1 MLFLNSQPDQNRFSP
16 TENLF
21 GHKLRTT
28 MPLLI
33 PSAQSASTERYAVTQ
48 NLRRKLPEIASGT
61 TVQIRTD
68 KQNLWDKKG
77 IVVKQN
83 NR

>member
-1 MLFLNSQPDQNRFSP
+1 M
-16 TENLF
+16 
-21 GHKLRTT
+21 
-28 MPLLI
+28 LI
-33 PSAQSASTERYAVTQ
+33 PSAQSVSSERYAVTQ
-48 NLRRKLPEIASGT
+48 NLRRKLPETASGT